1 MADVD
6 SNGQEFPRDVF
17 FGKDEPTL
25 LALIRQ
31 RHAQHFEDEAE
42 LSRAIKLHVERG
54 IRFFRDEYERMNHR
68 GDEFVL
74 SLLRLTA
81 KVAPVPQRGAPV
93 PTPVAGARFEA
104 RMTVGN
110 DARTGETVSYSLN
123 AAGQSPHIA
132 VMGRNGSG
140 KTRTGLSLLSSL
152 ASSLRL
158 PVPCLVFDYA
168 KGDIATNKEFVK
180 QMEASVICV
189 PDQVIPLSPLVL
201 PSDDEKTVKLA
212 ARRFVDTVKAVVHL
226 GPKQADTCL
235 RIVKQAFARALGG
248 ELAPASGL
256 EDVLTEEDLRGIND
270 YYRSYRRAGVNL
282 SDILAVAE
290 ELYDASATKPD
301 SLLVALR
308 EFCDFSLFA
317 PVEIKTQTDLLHRS
331 HVIDLSHVPEGLRKL
346 AVFLTLDSVYAR
358 IMNEDDA
365 PLDDKG
371 FRCTKLV
378 IVIDEA
384 HNYLQC
390 RQPTLEK
397 LIRESR
403 SKGVSI
409 ILLSQSPDDFDQPK
423 YNFAREMGLSI
434 IFSCVVERPRMIE
447 ALLGGDIDPQKLSQ
461 LPPGI
466 ALTRIPGTP
475 RPSEVRIWK
484 K

>member
-1 MADVD
+1 
-6 SNGQEFPRDVF
+6 VF

-31 RHAQHFEDEAE
+31 RHGRHFEDEAE

-81 KVAPVPQRGAPV
+81 KVAPVPQREVPV

-104 RMTVGN
+104 RISVGN

-140 KTRTGLSLLSSL
+140 KTRTGLSLLTSL

-168 KGDIATNKEFVK
+168 KGDIATNKEFVR
-180 QMEASVICV
+180 QMDASVIRV
-189 PDQVIPLSPLVL
+189 PDEVIPLSPLVL
-201 PSDDEKTVKLA
+201 PSDDEKSVKLA
-212 ARRFVDTVKAVVHL
+212 ARRFVDTVQAVVRL
-226 GPKQADTCL
+226 GPKQSDACL
-235 RIVKQAFARALGG
+235 RIVKETFGRALGG
-248 ELAPASGL
+248 ELAPAAGL
-256 EDVLTEEDLRGIND
+256 EDVLTEEDLRSVRD
-270 YYRSYRRAGVNL
+270 YYKSNRRAGVNL
-282 SDILAVAE
+282 CDILAVAE
-290 ELYDASATKPD
+290 ETYDSSGTKPD
-301 SLLVALR
+301 SLLAALR
-308 EFCDFSLFA
+308 EFCEFPLFVSVDSRA
-317 PVEIKTQTDLLHRS
+317 QVNLLERS

-346 AVFLTLDSVYAR
+346 AVFLTLDSLYAK
-358 IMNEDDA
+358 IMSEADA
-365 PLDDKG
+365 PLDDMG
-371 FRCTKLV
+371 FRRTKLV

-409 ILLSQSPDDFDQPK
+409 ILLSQSPDDFDQPR
-423 YNFAREMGLSI
+423 YNFAREMGLTI

-447 ALLGGDIDPQKLSQ
+447 ALLGGDMDPQKLSQ

-466 ALTRIPGTP
+466 AITRIPGTP

-484 K
+484 